1 MTEGD
6 VLEPVQAAL
15 ASGEP
20 DPAGRKIV
28 GMGVWPVARLD
39 HHGVRE
45 FATDSGWRKLD
56 VVRCLAG
63 LLRQNRWALFS
74 PLVFVLRGAMAS
86 QLPRLERP
94 GATSPDFHLPP
105 CCSGP
110 CKRSARSA
118 AEIKR
123 LAKPK
128 LWPAP
133 LRANH
138 DHWPGHA
145 ALVECTLIMR
155 TAGTPIAHDSGTF
168 HLVF

>member
-94 GATSPDFHLPP
+94 GATSPDFSP
-105 CCSGP
+105 
-110 CKRSARSA
+110 SAVLFRPLQKISTIRCRDQEA
-118 AEIKR
+118 GQTQAVAR
-123 LAKPK
+123 ALA
-128 LWPAP
+128 
-133 LRANH
+133 
-138 DHWPGHA
+138 
-145 ALVECTLIMR
+145 CQ
-155 TAGTPIAHDSGTF
+155 S
-168 HLVF
+168 